1 VDVKYA
7 NLLNMLCDKEIIPEF
22 ILDKCRAD
30 LIADKI
36 FELTDS
42 KIAEK
47 MIADTGEGLR
57 KLRLPDMLPSEKAA
71 EIVFEMINQNTIKE

>member
-36 FELTDS
+36 FELADS

-47 MIADTGEGLR
+47 MIRDTAEGLR
-57 KLRLPDMLPSEKAA
+57 KLQLPDMLPSEKAA
-71 EIVFEMINQNTIKE
+71 ETVLEMITKNTVKE